1 MKKILIIGDGIV
13 GMLTAL
19 SLSTQNNEIYL
30 IKNKLGKTPKTNF
43 DRFFS
48 INLLSKYML
57 MKYGVWDDV
66 FNQGIREYSS
76 IVTWDDTGEN
86 DVIFNSSSISYNHLG
101 YVISESSILDSL
113 RKKIETNKFIYK
125 IDSQHISCVSQ
136 SIDHSFDI
144 YFKQKT
150 LKNVELIIK
159 TNNLIDDV
167 LPITKQ
173 KKREID
179 YKHDALV
186 MNIMVDKEVSDIA
199 YQKFSNNQIQ
209 GLLPISDNQYNL
221 IWSGTKDII
230 KAASGFS
237 NLELIKI
244 LNNNLAQRIGNTIK
258 IKNKL
263 IFPLKG
269 FHLNSYYQGRII
281 SLGGAAHAI
290 HPMAGL
296 GLNMGI
302 QDVFLLI
309 KNLNIYKNVISEKFL
324 SAFEHDCMK
333 LNNKTYHTINFLK
346 SFYTDNIYPKNFKSL
361 SLKMFNDTTLIKNK
375 IIEYATGINTLKKN
389 LKEKYSYADN
399 QY

>member
-1 MKKILIIGDGIV
+1 MKKVLIIGDGIV
-13 GMLTAL
+13 GMLAAL
-19 SLSTQNNEIYL
+19 SLSAQNNEIYL
-30 IKNKLGKTPKTNF
+30 VKNKLDKASKTNF

-57 MKYGVWDDV
+57 MKCGVWDDI

-113 RKKIETNKFIYK
+113 RKKIEINKLIYK
-125 IDSQHISCVSQ
+125 IDSQHISRVSQ
-136 SIDHSFDI
+136 NIDHSFDI
-144 YFKQKT
+144 HFKQKT

-221 IWSGTKDII
+221 IWSGTKDIV
-230 KAASGFS
+230 KVASGFS

-244 LNNNLAQRIGNTIK
+244 LNNNLAQRIGKTIK

-263 IFPLKG
+263 TFPLKG
-269 FHLNSYYQGRII
+269 FHLNSYYQGHII

-309 KNLNIYKNVISEKFL
+309 KNINICKNVVSERFL

-333 LNNKTYHTINFLK
+333 LNNKTYHAINFLK

-361 SLKMFNDTTLIKNK
+361 SLKMFNNTTFIKNK

-389 LKEKYSYADN
+389 LKEKYSYTN
-399 QY
+399 N